1 MLIRKAENKDIS
13 RIAEI
18 IVFTKRVTY
27 RPIFKNDFVSFNEM
41 QVVFEIERLKQPKEL
56 ENIYV
61 FDDGIVK
68 AVVKVEEIDGMVK
81 ISEFF
86 VDTFFQGNGIGTKI
100 LHTIVEKNSKDL
112 FLYVLD
118 KNERSVKFY
127 ENFGFK
133 YSGVKEEYANSGFYM
148 LKYVFENKKT
158 V

>member
-41 QVVFEIERLKQPKEL
+41 QVVFEVERLKQPKEL

-68 AVVKVEEIDGMVK
+68 AVV
-81 ISEFF
+81 
-86 VDTFFQGNGIGTKI
+86 
-100 LHTIVEKNSKDL
+100 
-112 FLYVLD
+112 
-118 KNERSVKFY
+118 
-127 ENFGFK
+127 
-133 YSGVKEEYANSGFYM
+133 
-148 LKYVFENKKT
+148 
-158 V
+158 

>member
-1 MLIRKAENKDIS
+1 MLRKAESKDIS

-18 IVFTKRVTY
+18 IIFTKRSTY

-41 QVVFEIERLKQPKEL
+41 QVGFEIERLKQPNEL

-68 AVVKVEEIDGMVK
+68 AVVKIEEIDGRVK

-86 VDTFFQGNGIGTKI
+86 VDTFFQANGIGTKI
-100 LHTIVEKNSKDL
+100 LRTIVEKNSKDL

-118 KNERSVKFY
+118 KNERAVKFY
-127 ENFGFK
+127 EGFGFK
-133 YSGVKEEYANSGFYM
+133 YSGIKEEYANSGFYM
-148 LKYVFENKKT
+148 LKYEFENIKT
-158 V
+158 S

>member
-100 LHTIVEKNSKDL
+100 LRTIVEKNSKDL

-127 ENFGFK
+127 EDFGFK
-133 YSGVKEEYANSGFYM
+133 YSGVKKEYANSGFYM